1 MQVPNHL
8 CFNYKSLALTKC
20 LGGNRKM
27 IYLREYFLQ
36 LENSVLT
43 DHFRVRQT
51 ISPVKFALFKGI
63 NCPP

>member
-8 CFNYKSLALTKC
+8 CFNYKSLVLTKC

-27 IYLREYFLQ
+27 IYLQEYFLQ
-36 LENSVLT
+36 LENLVLT

-51 ISPVKFALFKGI
+51 ILPIKFTPLYA
-63 NCPP
+63 